1 MLTFKAYL
9 FASNDTLSPVHKDVG
24 EIVIRFKQMP
34 NEFAIWGFSV
44 KTVNEVNFEKIQ
56 ID

>member
-1 MLTFKAYL
+1 MLTFKASS
-9 FASNDTLSPVHKDVG
+9 FASNDTLSLVHKDVG